1 MQRAPRALMQFRARL
16 QTRVF
21 SEVASGAT
29 PLDARSKGITMANR
43 TELDR
48 AGSDRTARV
57 LVGSAIGVLAL
68 TGAVATAAAV
78 LSVIVARTV
87 IIPPSRRTDD
97 IHILALDQADST
109 IVLSSTPDSRLPG
122 EYSFWFSG
130 DTGHVRVGD
139 IIVQDARTVTRS
151 IEAPDFGDLAAAK
164 RGRFNG
170 WFYLTP
176 DDLHMPYEEV
186 QIRTPLGDAPA
197 WLIPAERPNSTRWMI
212 GVHGRA
218 VRRPEALRGVLPFRA
233 EGFTS
238 LIVSYRNDG
247 EAPRSGDYRYALG
260 DREWLDVEAAMRYA
274 LDHGAEEIV
283 LMGWSMGGAT
293 VLQALTRSVIGDRV
307 IGVVLESPVVDWIAT
322 LDFQSELR
330 RLPTAVRLGVLTLFK
345 HRWGGL
351 FTGLAEPLDLE
362 RLDFVRR
369 AQELDTPILILHSD
383 DDGFV
388 PSTASRELAVARPDI
403 VSYEAFEIAR
413 HTKLWNYDRE
423 KWEGAIR
430 RWIAT
435 LPNGAPPK
443 RASL

>member
-1 MQRAPRALMQFRARL
+1 MASR
-16 QTRVF
+16 TR
-21 SEVASGAT
+21 SGKI
-29 PLDARSKGITMANR
+29 L
-43 TELDR
+43 L
-48 AGSDRTARV
+48 
-57 LVGSAIGVLAL
+57 GSAIGVLAL
-68 TGAVATAAAV
+68 GGAVAAAAAAI
-78 LSVIVARTV
+78 SVIVARTV

-97 IHILALDQADST
+97 IQILALDADDKT

-122 EYSFWFSG
+122 EYSFWFAG

-139 IIVQDARTVTRS
+139 ILEQDPRTVTRS
-151 IEAPDFGDLAAAK
+151 VEVPDFGDLEDAR

-170 WFYLTP
+170 WYFLSP
-176 DDLHMPYEEV
+176 AAMGLDYEDV
-186 QIRTPLGDAPA
+186 DIATPLGDAPA
-197 WLIPAERPNSTRWMI
+197 WLIPAAKPDAKRWMI

-218 VRRPEALRGVLPFRA
+218 VRRQEALRGVIPFRA

-247 EAPRSGDYRYALG
+247 DAPRSDDYRYALG
-260 DREWLDVEAAMRYA
+260 DREWLDIEAAMRYA
-274 LDHGAEEIV
+274 LSHGAEELV

-293 VLQALTRSVIGDRV
+293 VLQALTRSAYADKV

-322 LDFQSELR
+322 LDFQAELR
-330 RLPTAVRLGVLTLFK
+330 RLPSAVRFGVLTLFRY
-345 HRWGGL
+345 RWGGL
-351 FTGLAEPLDLE
+351 LTGLAEPLDLD
-362 RLDFVRR
+362 RLDFVSR
-369 AQELDTPILILHSD
+369 AQELDRPILILHSD

-388 PSTASRELAVARPDI
+388 PSAASRALAVARPDI

-435 LPNGAPPK
+435 LSA
-443 RASL
+443 ASD

>member
-1 MQRAPRALMQFRARL
+1 
-16 QTRVF
+16 
-21 SEVASGAT
+21 
-29 PLDARSKGITMANR
+29 MANR
-43 TELDR
+43 TGAGRTGR
-48 AGSDRTARV
+48 AVVGTA
-57 LVGSAIGVLAL
+57 VGALAL
-68 TGAVATAAAV
+68 AGAVATAAAA

-87 IIPPSRRTDD
+87 IIPPSRRKDD
-97 IHILALDQADST
+97 IQILDLDRAAST

-139 IIVQDARTVTRS
+139 IIAQDARTVTRS
-151 IEAPDFGDLAAAK
+151 IETPDFGDLDNAR

-176 DDLHMPYEEV
+176 DDLHLPFDEV
-186 QIRTPLGDAPA
+186 RIGTPLGGAPA
-197 WLIPAERPNSTRWMI
+197 WVIPAEKPDSKRWMI

-218 VRRPEALRGVLPFRA
+218 VRRSEALRGVIPFRT

-247 EAPRSGDYRYALG
+247 EAPRSDDYRYALD
-260 DREWLDVEAAMRYA
+260 DREWLDIEAAMRYA
-274 LDHGAEEIV
+274 LAHGAEELV

-293 VLQALTRSVIGDRV
+293 VLQALTRSVYGDHV

-322 LDFQSELR
+322 LDFQGELR
-330 RLPTAVRLGVLTLFK
+330 RLPAAIRFGVVSLLK
-345 HRWGGL
+345 NRWGGI

-369 AQELDTPILILHSD
+369 AQELDRPILILHSD

-388 PSTASRELAVARPDI
+388 PAAASRELAVARPDI
-403 VSYEAFEIAR
+403 VSYEPFEIAR

-430 RWIAT
+430 RWIEA
-435 LPNGAPPK
+435 LPHS
-443 RASL
+443 SLS